1 MCWWETCA
9 SVGWGQKPWKRER
22 LLVCWFVLSL
32 AAQVEKKTLQS
43 VEKLF
48 SLAKAKGRGALG
60 PWAREKKNDAGH
72 KVATVQVRF
81 GSSPTE
87 DWPALIQRK
96 RYGLNHEDGTCT
108 GGGVWRSLEGLQ
120 QPLKSTMRR
129 RGAGGEC
136 VRFRCAVRRLILTVW
151 GWASRPSADQADA
164 GHWNKCRLQT

>member
-1 MCWWETCA
+1 MCWWESRA
-9 SVGWGQKPWKRER
+9 AVGWGQKPWKRER
-22 LLVCWFVLSL
+22 LLVCWFVLSF

-48 SLAKAKGRGALG
+48 SLAKAKGRGALS
-60 PWAREKKNDAGH
+60 PWAREKKTDAGH

-81 GSSPTE
+81 GSSPKTG
-87 DWPALIQRK
+87 QRWFSEK
-96 RYGLNHEDGTCT
+96 GTIWITRT
-108 GGGVWRSLEGLQ
+108 GRARAAAFGVRSLEGLQ

-136 VRFRCAVRRLILTVW
+136 VWFRCAVRRLILTVW
-151 GWASRPSADQADA
+151 GWASRPSADQAEA